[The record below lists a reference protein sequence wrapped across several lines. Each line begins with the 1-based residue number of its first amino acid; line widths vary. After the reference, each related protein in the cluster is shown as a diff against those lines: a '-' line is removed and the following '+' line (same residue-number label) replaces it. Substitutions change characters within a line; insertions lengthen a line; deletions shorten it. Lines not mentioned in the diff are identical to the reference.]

1 METRALPS
9 GIGNRLDHSYTVAT
23 AILSP
28 EDTLKLKESLKRCP
42 EGTFEAAVEYRETS
56 NPTLVPTIVSGIIER
71 FLEPEA
77 KPLLHSGK
85 EDIRLFEDL
94 GIDSLTM
101 MEIVILVEETLN
113 ISFENS
119 ELRELRTLE
128 DIKAYMDSKA
138 TGAPTPKRAAAL
150 GFEEIAAVLPQQPP
164 FLFLNRA
171 TVDGETAKG
180 EYKVEGSEFFLEGH
194 FKNNPVVPASIMIE
208 ALGQLAV
215 LYLLKCEGSSLPGD
229 VLPETVFF
237 KSCDGVRCHRI
248 CKPGDH
254 FTLEVK
260 LKRLRRPIAVF
271 EGSIT
276 VGQEKAAFAEEISL
290 AFDVAESDEES
301 APVHLNGSAHEAV
314 HSS

>member
-1 METRALPS
+1 M
-9 GIGNRLDHSYTVAT
+9 
-23 AILSP
+23 
-28 EDTLKLKESLKRCP
+28 KRCP
-42 EGTFEAAVEYRETS
+42 SGTFEAAVEYRETS
-56 NPTLVPTIVSGIIER
+56 DPSLVPAIVSGIIER

-77 KPLLHSGK
+77 KPLLRSDK
-85 EDIRLFEDL
+85 SDIRLFEDL

-113 ISFENS
+113 ISFDNN

-128 DIKAYMDSKA
+128 DIQAYMDSKA
-138 TGAPTPKRAAAL
+138 TGSPAPKRAASL

-171 TVDGETAKG
+171 TVGEGSAKG
-180 EYKVEGSEFFLEGH
+180 EYKVEGTEFFLEGH

-215 LYLLKCEGSSLPGD
+215 LYLLKTEGGPVPGI
-229 VLPETVFF
+229 VVPESVYF

-248 CKPGDH
+248 CRPGDQ
-254 FTLEVK
+254 FSMEVK
-260 LKRLRRPIAVF
+260 PKRIRRPIAVF
-271 EGSIT
+271 EGTIT
-276 VGQEKAAFAEEISL
+276 VGPEKAAFAEEISL
-290 AFDVAESDEES
+290 AFDVAEANGE
-301 APVHLNGSAHEAV
+301 AAHVHLNGSVHEAV

>member
-1 METRALPS
+1 M
-9 GIGNRLDHSYTVAT
+9 
-23 AILSP
+23 
-28 EDTLKLKESLKRCP
+28 KRCP
-42 EGTFEAAVEYRETS
+42 EGTFEAAVEYRENS
-56 NPTLVPTIVSGIIER
+56 DPALVPTIVTGIIER

-85 EDIRLFEDL
+85 DDIRLFEDL

-113 ISFENS
+113 ISFENN

-138 TGAPTPKRAAAL
+138 TGAPAPKRAAAL
-150 GFEEIAAVLPQQPP
+150 GFEEIAALLPQQPP
-164 FLFLNRA
+164 FLFLSRA
-171 TVDGETAKG
+171 SVDGTTAKG
-180 EYKVEGSEFFLEGH
+180 EYKVDGSEFFLEGH

-215 LYLLKCEGSSLPGD
+215 LFLLKSDTSVVPGE
-229 VLPETVFF
+229 VLPEAVFF

-254 FTLEVK
+254 FTMEVR
-260 LKRLRRPIAVF
+260 LKRVRRPIAVF
-271 EGSIT
+271 EGSIS
-276 VGQEKAAFAEEISL
+276 VGEEKAAFAEEISL
-290 AFDVAESDEES
+290 AFDVADRDEAS
-301 APVHLNGSAHEAV
+301 AQVHLNGSPHEAV